1 MTVQVIAIGLAT
13 VALLVPSLVLA
24 ALAVISLRQAERRV
38 VKRDAAGSTPLAV
51 LIAAHDEELA
61 IGPTL
66 AAIASI
72 DPAAIV
78 HVMADNCHDR
88 TAEIA
93 ALASGCVHERSDAL
107 HPGKAAALNRLT
119 AEVLK
124 EDRISGAF
132 VFLDADARPEAGFF
146 AAMQRALGDG
156 ADALQAKNLVADA
169 RAPLAR
175 LRELAFH
182 LKCELRP
189 MAYERLGVS
198 VGLHGNGMTLRRRL
212 LERYRWDEGSVV
224 EDAELHL
231 RLVRDGIRVRLASD
245 AVVRSAMP
253 DGFRGAAG
261 QAVRWE
267 RGKFDL
273 FAKALRLIAL
283 GLSSRRIDPVVAGYD
298 VVIPPFSF
306 LVAASAGVAA
316 YAVVFGDAGLLAVA
330 LSSLAACALYVARG
344 MGLARLGPEAAMRLV
359 FWSVPYV
366 SWKLVLLARTLFGS
380 GRGKWMQARPSAG
393 ETT

>member
-1 MTVQVIAIGLAT
+1 MHVIAIVLAAVAVLLPGLM
-13 VALLVPSLVLA
+13 LA
-24 ALAVISLRQAERRV
+24 ALAVVSLFRAERRV
-38 VKRDAAGSTPLAV
+38 VKREEVQNTPLAV

-66 AAIASI
+66 AAIAASEHTVV
-72 DPAAIV
+72 V
-78 HVMADNCHDR
+78 HVIADNCSDR

-93 ALASGCVHERSDAL
+93 ALASACVHERNDVG
-107 HPGKAAALNRLT
+107 HPGKAAALNQLT
-119 AEVLK
+119 AEVLE
-124 EDRISGAF
+124 EDRVSGAF
-132 VFLDADARPEAGFF
+132 VFLDADARPEPGFF
-146 AAMQRALGDG
+146 QALR
-156 ADALQAKNLVADA
+156 DALDGGVDAVQAKNLVADA

-189 MAYERLGVS
+189 IAYERLGLS
-198 VGLHGNGMTLRRRL
+198 VGLHGNGMSLRRPL

-231 RLVRDGIRVRLASD
+231 RLVRDGIKVRLAAD

-253 DGFRGAAG
+253 EGFRGSAG

-273 FAKALRLIAL
+273 FAKALRLVAL
-283 GLSSRRIDPVVAGYD
+283 GLSSRRIDPVVAGYEI
-298 VVIPPFSF
+298 VIPPFSF
-306 LVAASAGVAA
+306 LVAASAGVALFA
-316 YAVVFGDAGLLAVA
+316 IVIGDTGLLAVG
-330 LSSLAACALYVARG
+330 LSSLVACGIYVARG
-344 MGLARLGPEAAMRLV
+344 MSLARLGPEAAVRIVL
-359 FWSVPYV
+359 WSAPYV
-366 SWKLVLLARTLFGS
+366 SWKLVVLIRTLFGS
-380 GRGKWMQARPSAG
+380 GRGKWIQARPSAR

>member
-1 MTVQVIAIGLAT
+1 MSLHIVAIGLAT
-13 VALLVPSLVLA
+13 VAVLVPSLVLA
-24 ALAVISLRQAERRV
+24 ALAVVSLIRAERRV
-38 VKRDAAGSTPLAV
+38 ARREAVQRTPLAV

-66 AAIASI
+66 AAIAAI
-72 DPAAIV
+72 DPSVVV
-78 HVMADNCHDR
+78 HVIADNCSDR

-93 ALASGCVHERSDAL
+93 ALASACVHERQDASR
-107 HPGKAAALNRLT
+107 PGKAAALNRLT
-119 AEVLK
+119 ADVLR
-124 EDRISGAF
+124 EDRVSGAF
-132 VFLDADARPEAGFF
+132 VFLDADARPGPGFF
-146 AAMQRALGDG
+146 EALADAHADG

-169 RAPLAR
+169 RTPLAR
-175 LRELAFH
+175 LRELAFA

-189 MAYERLGVS
+189 IAYERLGLS
-198 VGLHGNGMTLRRRL
+198 VGLHGNGMSLRRRL
-212 LERYRWDEGSVV
+212 VELYHWDEGSVV

-253 DGFRGAAG
+253 EGFRGSAG

-273 FAKALRLIAL
+273 FAGALRLIAL
-283 GLSSRRIDPVVAGYD
+283 GLSSRRIDPIVAGYD

-306 LVAASAGVAA
+306 LVGASAGVAA
-316 YAVVFGDAGLLAVA
+316 CAIAFGDTGLLAVG
-330 LSSLAACALYVARG
+330 LSSFVACAVYVARG
-344 MGLARLGPEAAMRLV
+344 MGLAHLGPRPAVRLV
-359 FWSVPYV
+359 LWSAPYV

-380 GRGKWMQARPSAG
+380 GRGKWIQARPSAR
-393 ETT
+393 EM